1 MTIKTHHHSFTH
13 FQTTLL
19 QVLVAQNNALWTIAE
34 ELKTIAEELN
44 EINDRPKEWS
54 NIDKGVQ

>member
-13 FQTTLL
+13 FETTLL
-19 QVLVAQNNALWTIAE
+19 QVLVAQNNALWAIAE
-34 ELKTIAEELN
+34 ELRKS
-44 EINDRPKEWS
+44 NDQPKDWS